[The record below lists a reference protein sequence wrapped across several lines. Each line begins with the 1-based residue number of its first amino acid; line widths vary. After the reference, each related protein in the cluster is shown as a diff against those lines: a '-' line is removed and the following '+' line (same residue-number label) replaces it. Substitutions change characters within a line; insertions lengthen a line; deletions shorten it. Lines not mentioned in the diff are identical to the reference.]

1 MNESTSKKYENI
13 LLVSRCVIGI
23 DLTGSE
29 KKASGWASLKEGHAV
44 TQRILTDS
52 ELISETLKLDPV
64 LISLDSPL
72 SLPKGRIS
80 VYDDDPGR
88 NIYGINRECERMM
101 GKRGIRSYP
110 PLIRSMQK
118 LTLRGMLLAK
128 AFRALGIEVIESFPG
143 GAQDILG
150 YARKQKD
157 LIALINALSELGVQG
172 SFQSAK
178 VSHDEIDALT
188 SALLGCFYLCGQ
200 YDALGNPDEGYLI
213 LPRLP

>member
-13 LLVSRCVIGI
+13 LQISRCVIGI

-29 KKASGWASLKEGHAV
+29 KKASGWAVLKEGHAV
-44 TQRILTDS
+44 TQRILTDA
-52 ELISETLKLDPV
+52 ELISETLKFDPV
-64 LISLDSPL
+64 LISMDSPL
-72 SLPKGRIS
+72 TLPKGRIS

-88 NIYGINRECERMM
+88 HLYGINRECERMM
-101 GKRGIRSYP
+101 AKRGIRSYP

-128 AFRALGIEVIESFPG
+128 EFRALGIEVIESFPG

-150 YARKQKD
+150 FARKQKD
-157 LIALINALSELGVQG
+157 LIVLINALSDLGIQG
-172 SFQSAK
+172 SFESAK

-188 SALLGCFYLCGQ
+188 SALVGCFYLSGQ
-200 YDALGNPDEGYLI
+200 YDALGNPEEGYLI
-213 LPRLP
+213 LPSLQ